1 MCAGY
6 VEKCA
11 YYKLTHQIGASGQN
25 RNMTVISE
33 SGLHSLVLTS
43 KYLVGDIFLVGCLLL
58 TKKHLTFVALNVI
71 MFLGY
76 RKRGE
81 NMVAKLGRPT
91 NNPKNAPVHVRLD
104 NKCTAILEQYCRQE
118 NISRAEAIRKGIMK
132 LESDIK
138 E

>member
-1 MCAGY
+1 MYAGY

-11 YYKLTHQIGASGQN
+11 YYRQVAENFRKG
-25 RNMTVISE
+25 MFF
-33 SGLHSLVLTS
+33 
-43 KYLVGDIFLVGCLLL
+43 KFF
-58 TKKHLTFVALNVI
+58 LTFVAPNVI

>member
-1 MCAGY
+1 MCTGY

-11 YYKLTHQIGASGQN
+11 YFRQVAENFRKGMFFKFS
-25 RNMTVISE
+25 
-33 SGLHSLVLTS
+33 
-43 KYLVGDIFLVGCLLL
+43 
-58 TKKHLTFVALNVI
+58 LTFVALNVI

>member
-1 MCAGY
+1 MPRCTRNPLTRAATCKEKHLAGNNP
-6 VEKCA
+6 C
-11 YYKLTHQIGASGQN
+11 
-25 RNMTVISE
+25 R
-33 SGLHSLVLTS
+33 VLFGV
-43 KYLVGDIFLVGCLLL
+43 KM
-58 TKKHLTFVALNVI
+58 HLTFVALNVI

-104 NKCTAILEQYCRQE
+104 NKCTTILEQYCRQE

>member
-1 MCAGY
+1 M
-6 VEKCA
+6 
-11 YYKLTHQIGASGQN
+11 IGAS
-25 RNMTVISE
+25 RNYWRQDTA
-33 SGLHSLVLTS
+33 
-43 KYLVGDIFLVGCLLL
+43 D
-58 TKKHLTFVALNVI
+58 TKKHLAGNNPCRVLFGVKMHLTFVALNVI

>member
-11 YYKLTHQIGASGQN
+11 YYKLTRQFTDSGQS
-25 RNMTVISE
+25 REMYVINE
-33 SGLHSLVLTS
+33 SCLYSLILTS
-43 KYLVGDIFLVGCLLL
+43 KHLVGDIFLAGCLLL
-58 TKKHLTFVALNVI
+58 TKKHLTFVALNGI

-104 NKCTAILEQYCRQE
+104 NKCTTILEQYCRQE

>member
-1 MCAGY
+1 MPRYTRNPLTRAATCKEKHLAGNNP
-6 VEKCA
+6 C
-11 YYKLTHQIGASGQN
+11 
-25 RNMTVISE
+25 R
-33 SGLHSLVLTS
+33 VLS
-43 KYLVGDIFLVGCLLL
+43 CWVKM
-58 TKKHLTFVALNVI
+58 HLTFVALNVI

-118 NISRAEAIRKGIMK
+118 NISRAEAIRQGIMK

>member
-1 MCAGY
+1 M
-6 VEKCA
+6 
-11 YYKLTHQIGASGQN
+11 QGAFYWVK
-25 RNMTVISE
+25 M
-33 SGLHSLVLTS
+33 
-43 KYLVGDIFLVGCLLL
+43 
-58 TKKHLTFVALNVI
+58 HLTFVALNVI

>member
-1 MCAGY
+1 MPRYTRNPLTRAATCNQKSTLQGTILAGCFFICQ
-6 VEKCA
+6 KSA
-11 YYKLTHQIGASGQN
+11 FFTPQ
-25 RNMTVISE
+25 
-33 SGLHSLVLTS
+33 
-43 KYLVGDIFLVGCLLL
+43 
-58 TKKHLTFVALNVI
+58 KHLTFVALNVI